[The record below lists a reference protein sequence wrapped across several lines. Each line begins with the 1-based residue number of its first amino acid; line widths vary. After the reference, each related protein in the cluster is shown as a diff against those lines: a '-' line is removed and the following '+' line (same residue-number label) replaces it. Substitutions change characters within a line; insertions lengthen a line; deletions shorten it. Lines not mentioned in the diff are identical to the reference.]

1 MALFPPLG
9 HGLGLR
15 TRHYGDVTGEGEGS
29 DALDGIDWF
38 EAITENFLVAGG
50 NPRRVLRAVRERRPV
65 VLHGVSLSIGSVD
78 PLDED
83 YLDRVAALCDE
94 LEPALVSDHLCW
106 SSLGGHT
113 VHDLWPMP
121 YTAEAL
127 AHDASRDARVQD
139 RLGRRILLE
148 NPSSYATFAG
158 DELSEPAFLAELAR
172 RADCG
177 ILLDVNNV
185 HVSCRNHGW
194 DPAAYLAAIPAER
207 VGYLHLAGHT
217 REDDLLIDTHDQVVC
232 DEVWALY
239 AEAVARFGAA
249 TCLERD
255 DHVPPL
261 GELVGELGR
270 AREIARQ
277 AGAAREAAGG

>member
-1 MALFPPLG
+1 
-9 HGLGLR
+9 
-15 TRHYGDVTGEGEGS
+15 
-29 DALDGIDWF
+29 
-38 EAITENFLVAGG
+38 
-50 NPRRVLRAVRERRPV
+50 
-65 VLHGVSLSIGSVD
+65 VSLSIGSID
-78 PLDED
+78 PLDER
-83 YLDRVAALCDE
+83 YLDQVAALCDE

-127 AHDASRDARVQD
+127 AHVASRVAYVQE
-139 RLGRRILLE
+139 RLGRQLLLE
-148 NPSSYATFAG
+148 NPSSYATFAAG
-158 DELSEPAFLAELAR
+158 ELGEAEFLAELAA

-207 VGYLHLAGHT
+207 VGYLHLAGHID
-217 REDDLLIDTHDQVVC
+217 EDGLLIDTHDQPVC
-232 DEVWALY
+232 DDVWALY
-239 AEAVARFGAA
+239 AEAVRRVGPIA

-255 DHVPPL
+255 DHIPPL
-261 GELVGELGR
+261 AELAGELGR
-270 AREIARQ
+270 ARAIARSA
-277 AGAAREAAGG
+277 AGEAAEPARG